1 VTEPLH
7 NCDRA
12 VTHVWQSLRYVVY
25 KDNKGG
31 MMFDLLTDE
40 LLDLTVT
47 PKGRRAAAY
56 ALLLSCCSCCSCC
69 GSRTDD

>member
-1 VTEPLH
+1 
-7 NCDRA
+7 
-12 VTHVWQSLRYVVY
+12 
-25 KDNKGG
+25 
-31 MMFDLLTDE
+31 MFDLLTDD